1 MSMENLKTNSPLLLL
16 VLLAGF
22 AANVGSQKDDSKDPT
37 YIEADGATY
46 DKNTGMVVYT
56 GRVELTQG
64 RMLLKSDKLVV
75 YTTERKPNKYI
86 ATGDPVTFRQTS
98 EPGEDEMHGRSR
110 IAEYYKK
117 QDLLVMIKKAVI
129 WQGEDTYASERIEWD
144 RKAGIIRAGDLS
156 SRGKRVHIT
165 LFPDEKTE

>member
-1 MSMENLKTNSPLLLL
+1 MENLKKNRPLLLL

-98 EPGEDEMHGRSR
+98 EPGE
-110 IAEYYKK
+110 AEYYKK